1 MTPIIPVLVP
11 FDQSTLQRMRDVDP
25 IVQRYRARFALFDW
39 SDLDPPKPRGPG
51 RPGHPPS
58 AYLKA
63 ALVRIHEHLLSTP
76 RWRAYLLDHP
86 LLVLELGFRPH
97 LDLRQPYGF
106 DVAKTVP
113 SIRHLNTILRTLD
126 PRLLADLLT
135 QTVQALQEEIPG
147 LGEVVAFDVKHI
159 YANVKENNFRAYVE
173 ERFKKDQ
180 QPPGDPDCRLGV
192 KKSTN
197 QEQPDGTFKEKKE
210 LLWGYGSGVAAAITP
225 DYGDVVLAEFTQPFN
240 ENDVTYFVPLYLQSV
255 ATLNRFPLHITA
267 DAAFDCWYAS
277 QTCAGRGGIAAIPLN
292 QHAHPV
298 YERDA
303 DGTPRCPIGLRVHP
317 TYQFQHTKGYR
328 AQRYRCPLLFP
339 ARTGETCQ
347 HKQFAKGKGCVKDIN
362 LEAGGVQRVTLD
374 RQGPLY
380 QAIYKQRT
388 SCERINSQAKEL
400 GIERPK
406 ARNMRS
412 VRRLNTLI
420 YITINAKA
428 LQRAR
433 AINAALLTPALG
445 KIA

>member
-1 MTPIIPVLVP
+1 MTTMIPVLAP
-11 FDQSTLQRMRDVDP
+11 FDQSTLQRMRNADP
-25 IVQRYRARFALFDW
+25 VVQRYRAHFALFDW
-39 SDLDPPKPRGPG
+39 RGIDPPQQRGPG
-51 RPGHPPS
+51 RPGHPTS

-63 ALVRIHEHLLSTP
+63 ALVRINEHLQSTP

-197 QEQPDGTFKEKKE
+197 QVQPDGSIKEKKE
-210 LLWGYGSGVAAAITP
+210 LLWGYGSGVAAATTP

-240 ENDVTYFVPLYLQSV
+240 ENDVTYYRPLYQQTVV
-255 ATLNRFPLHITA
+255 ALNQFPTHLTA
-267 DAAFDCWYAS
+267 DAAFDAWYVYE
-277 QTCAGRGGIAAIPLN
+277 CAARHNGIGAIPLN
-292 QHAHPV
+292 QHSHSSGGRA
-298 YERDA
+298 A
-303 DGTPRCPIGLRVHP
+303 DGTPRCEKGLLMQP
-317 TYQFQHTKGYR
+317 TYQFDHTNGYR
-328 AQRYRCPLLFP
+328 AQRFRCPLLFP
-339 ARTGETCQ
+339 EPTGATCE
-347 HKQFAKGKGCVKDIN
+347 HEQFAKGKGCVKDVN
-362 LEAGGVQRVTLD
+362 WELGGRMRVTLD
-374 RQGPLY
+374 RDSPLY
-380 QAIYKQRT
+380 HAVYTQRT
-388 SCERINSQAKEL
+388 SSERINSQAQ
-400 GIERPK
+400 
-406 ARNMRS
+406 AD
-412 VRRLNTLI
+412 
-420 YITINAKA
+420 
-428 LQRAR
+428 
-433 AINAALLTPALG
+433 
-445 KIA
+445 